1 MLQQVALLLKH
12 IETEL
17 KILDL
22 WSSQP
27 PAATAFESSA
37 PFCCDRMPL
46 QQWLQFVFI
55 PRMMALVEGEL
66 PLPSAI
72 AVCPIAEE
80 AFAPVST
87 EKLALINR
95 IADLDK
101 LLSGQRVQQSA
112 RD

>member
-1 MLQQVALLLKH
+1 MHQQVALLLKH

-17 KILDL
+17 KILNL
-22 WSSQP
+22 WSVQP

-37 PFCCDRMPL
+37 PFCCDLMPL

-55 PRMMALVEGEL
+55 PRMMALVEGGL
-66 PLPSAI
+66 PLPAAI
-72 AVCPIAEE
+72 AVCPMAEE
-80 AFAPVST
+80 AFAPIT
-87 EKLALINR
+87 TDKLALINR
-95 IADLDK
+95 IADLDE